1 MPRNQTLNEALREQS
16 RRKILYSA
24 GALFARHGYAA
35 TSVRMIAREAGVAQG
50 LLYNYFAGK
59 EELLRALFTE
69 SMDQVRQSFAAA
81 DAATDPR
88 EALEDLIRSSFAL
101 VQQHRP
107 FWQLTYSLRGQPDV
121 LADLRDELDAWT
133 HTILATLER
142 LLRATGMPQPEI
154 EAAILFALI
163 DGIAQHYVANPDSY
177 PLSAVIDAVVARYT
191 HREESS

>member
-1 MPRNQTLNEALREQS
+1 MPRNQAQNEALREQS

-24 GALFARHGYAA
+24 GTLFARHGYEA

-59 EELLRALFTE
+59 EELLRALFAE
-69 SMDQVRQSFAAA
+69 SMEQVRQSFDAA
-81 DAATDPR
+81 DDAVDPR
-88 EALEDLIRSSFAL
+88 DALERLIRTSFAL

-107 FWQLTYSLRGQPDV
+107 FWQLTYSLRGQPAV
-121 LADLRDELDAWT
+121 LGNLREDLDAWT
-133 HTILATLER
+133 RTILATLER

-163 DGIAQHYVANPDSY
+163 DGIAQHYVANPDTY
-177 PLSAVIDAVVARYT
+177 PLASVVDAVVARYT
-191 HREESS
+191 PEEETS